1 MLPERH
7 RRAVR
12 LLLLC
17 HRSALWWPDNLV
29 TFLAELPWVIHSARL
44 RSGK

>member
-7 RRAVR
+7 RRAGRV
-12 LLLLC
+12 LLLC
-17 HRSALWWPDNLV
+17 RRSALCWPNNLV